1 MLQRVPAYSE
11 WGGGQTI
18 TIMTFIY
25 HYHYHPHHY
34 HYFREFQRKVEEVAR
49 REAARNQKLE
59 TEAAL
64 AVTYPDPNEP

>member
-11 WGGGQTI
+11 GADQTI
-18 TIMTFIY
+18 TIMTSIYHYYYHHY
-25 HYHYHPHHY
+25 HYHYC
-34 HYFREFQRKVEEVAR
+34 REFQRKVEEVAR
-49 REAARNQKLE
+49 RERARNQKLE

>member
-1 MLQRVPAYSE
+1 MRGAD
-11 WGGGQTI
+11 QTI
-18 TIMTFIY
+18 TIMTSIYHYYYHHY
-25 HYHYHPHHY
+25 HYHYC
-34 HYFREFQRKVEEVAR
+34 REFQRKVEEVAR

>member
-1 MLQRVPAYSE
+1 MLQRVLVE
-11 WGGGQTI
+11 GRGVGQTDLY
-18 TIMTFIY
+18 TL
-25 HYHYHPHHY
+25 HPHHY
-34 HYFREFQRKVEEVAR
+34 HYCREFQRKVEEVAR